1 MAKKNSFLGD
11 LLHELGA
18 GSGDA
23 LGELLEQVTGS
34 NEAANMGGELLE
46 GLLGND
52 DGILQ
57 GLGDVVSDLTGIG
70 AANGKATDVAKKTGT
85 AKSSGAKKKTVKVSE
100 KKTEKKSTEKKAAA
114 KKTAA
119 KKTASSK
126 AASSKPKSSA
136 AKKKTV

>member
-1 MAKKNSFLGD
+1 MAKKNGFLGD

-18 GSGDA
+18 GSGDV

-34 NEAANMGGELLE
+34 NEAANMGGELLD
-46 GLLGND
+46 GLLGNS

-70 AANGKATDVAKKTGT
+70 AANGKATDVAKKTGA
-85 AKSSGAKKKTVKVSE
+85 AKSSGAKKKAVKVSE
-100 KKTEKKSTEKKAAA
+100 KKTEKKTAT

-126 AASSKPKSSA
+126 AASSQPKSSA

>member
-1 MAKKNSFLGD
+1 MAKKNGFLGD
-11 LLHELGA
+11 LFHELGA
-18 GSGDA
+18 DSGDV

-34 NEAANMGGELLE
+34 NEAANMGGELLD

-70 AANGKATDVAKKTGT
+70 AANGKATDVAKKTGA
-85 AKSSGAKKKTVKVSE
+85 AKSSGAKKKSVKVSE
-100 KKTEKKSTEKKAAA
+100 KKTEKKTAA
-114 KKTAA
+114 KKPAA